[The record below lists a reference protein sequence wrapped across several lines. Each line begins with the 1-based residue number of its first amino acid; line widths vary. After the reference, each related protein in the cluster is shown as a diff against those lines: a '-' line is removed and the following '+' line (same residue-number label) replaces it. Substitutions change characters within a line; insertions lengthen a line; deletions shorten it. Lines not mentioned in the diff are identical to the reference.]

1 MPIWAAGDR
10 RPLPFLFVEFTM
22 TKVKLVDQQ
31 QNESDLQR
39 RIPVTRKLI
48 IIRYGLN
55 ALRKNWR
62 TLDAQDRII
71 RDEWKKSR
79 DVPSRLAENQ
89 VRACLATFIGLHTIK
104 MKGDVED
111 RGFLLLDDQGNVV
124 DVEWE

>member
-1 MPIWAAGDR
+1 VPKWAARDR
-10 RPLPFLFVEFTM
+10 RPLPFLFVEVTM

-31 QNESDLQR
+31 RLQR
-39 RIPVTRKLI
+39 PIPVTRKLI
-48 IIRYGLN
+48 TIRYGLN

>member
-1 MPIWAAGDR
+1 MPKWAARDR
-10 RPLPFLFVEFTM
+10 RPLPFLFVEVTM

-31 QNESDLQR
+31 RLQR
-39 RIPVTRKLI
+39 PIPVTRKLI
-48 IIRYGLN
+48 TIRYGLN

>member
-1 MPIWAAGDR
+1 VPKWAARDR
-10 RPLPFLFVEFTM
+10 RPLPFLFVEVTM

-31 QNESDLQR
+31 RLQR
-39 RIPVTRKLI
+39 PIPVTRKLI
-48 IIRYGLN
+48 TIRYGLN

-111 RGFLLLDDQGNVV
+111 GGFLLLDDQGNVV